1 MSKNSETAKI
11 VKQWVEHAEEDLRL
25 AKFALKITSS
35 CPHKLIAF
43 HAQQCAE
50 KYLKAFLALKKVD
63 FPYSHNISLLVELCS
78 PHADWVK
85 DLQGIESLTPYAIT
99 ARYPGKYKV
108 TKKEAVQ
115 AVELASVVRKTIRK
129 TLMQEGLKL

>member
-1 MSKNSETAKI
+1 MNKNSETARI
-11 VKQWVEHAEEDLRL
+11 VKQWVDHAEEDLRL
-25 AKFALKITSS
+25 ARFALKITSS

-78 PHADWVK
+78 PHAGWIN

-115 AVELASVVRKTIRK
+115 AVELASIVRKAVRK
-129 TLMQEGLKL
+129 ALIQETM

>member
-1 MSKNSETAKI
+1 MSKNSETARI
-11 VKQWVEHAEEDLRL
+11 VKQWVDHAEEDLRL

-63 FPYSHNISLLVELCS
+63 FPYSHNISLLVELCT
-78 PHADWVK
+78 PLAGWIK

-115 AVELASVVRKTIRK
+115 AVELASIVRKTVRK
-129 TLMQEGLKL
+129 ALKHEGLKL